1 MRRLLAG
8 TLLTAVA
15 SLAQPAAFQF
25 LRTVAL
31 PRAAALAQATVALPG
46 DAGSLLLNPAVGA
59 TLTGRELSSTFLKHV
74 ADINAGA
81 VLFSGLPLWGGRA
94 AVAAVYL
101 DYGTFERR
109 DATGRAL
116 GEFSAHDVALTLF
129 YSDTLEPRLLYGA
142 AAKLV
147 WERLEA
153 QNAWVLGLDAG
164 FLYHFPDRRTSV
176 GISLLHVG
184 TALRRFAQEP
194 LPLPTDLRIG
204 LTHFLQGLPAVFS
217 FSFGRLTEYTPSLW
231 QKFENFAVGVEFH
244 LSPAVQ
250 LRFGY
255 DNALRRAAPARQRGA
270 TGLALGAGIAVAD
283 IRIDYSTTLVSAAML
298 HRLGVQV
305 GM

>member
-1 MRRLLAG
+1 
-8 TLLTAVA
+8 
-15 SLAQPAAFQF
+15 
-25 LRTVAL
+25 
-31 PRAAALAQATVALPG
+31 
-46 DAGSLLLNPAVGA
+46 
-59 TLTGRELSSTFLKHV
+59 
-74 ADINAGA
+74 
-81 VLFSGLPLWGGRA
+81 
-94 AVAAVYL
+94 
-101 DYGTFERR
+101 
-109 DATGRAL
+109 
-116 GEFSAHDVALTLF
+116 VALTLF

-153 QNAWVLGLDAG
+153 QNAWVLGVDAG
-164 FLYHFPDRRTSV
+164 LLYHFPDKRTSI
-176 GISLLHVG
+176 GISLLHAG

-217 FSFGRLTEYTPSLW
+217 FSFARLTEYTPALW

-250 LRFGY
+250 LRLGY

-270 TGLALGAGIAVAD
+270 TGLALGAGITVAD